1 MLDVVAA
8 VASEHGGGSG
18 GNEHALAS
26 MLVGLLFFCFSKSY
40 QCRVKH
46 RQQWLTSITAD
57 MPLLVQNSA
66 MKTDFEPA
74 VISITGVV
82 GGSSSWTARVRF
94 R

>member
-8 VASEHGGGSG
+8 VANKHGG
-18 GNEHALAS
+18 GNEHAPTS